1 MKNDEMRR
9 TLRFLQWTA
18 LTFILTL
25 GLLLAYDMY
34 RSRAPIKQAQDELA
48 DLKQQDLADAKLAK
62 TVRDLDYLYRSA
74 YFQTKDKQRRGVLL
88 LGIAFFLLCGLFG
101 AEMFWFAPKLK
112 VPRGTA
118 SVPEKERRQ
127 LLIFASCGIVVM
139 AVALAVLR
147 IVLVPSEAKKPAQ
160 IADAPNTT
168 AEQSGKAKP
177 VQTETIDLLAALEAE
192 KTQWPQFR
200 GSTLPNSNALPAS
213 WDFQRKW
220 SSPIELSGNNSP
232 VIWDDLVFLSGGD
245 GKNHA
250 VFCYDANSGELKW
263 KTAAPPAANMPEVT
277 EDTGYAAPTMC
288 ADSKRVY
295 AVFATGQV
303 LCLAHDGTLLW
314 HKQLPDPVI
323 MYGYASSPLLMG
335 DKLVVQYDM
344 DEKQTIFA
352 LNVFTGETMWQT
364 ERESAQSWSSPK
376 AVVADGKGMVFT
388 AGNMCAELFDL
399 ETGKRLWSQDCMGGE
414 VAASA
419 SVRDGKIFFSNSG
432 AFTGALGVKDGE
444 ILFRND
450 DSPAPD
456 VASAV
461 LFGDQ
466 YLLFGSGGT
475 IIAIDAADGHELYE
489 EDLDN
494 GFYASPVTVG
504 GKVVAVDL
512 DGVLYQFE
520 PEEDEI
526 EIRGK
531 FELGKKVVCVPAF
544 HKGNIILR
552 TAENEL
558 ICLEAKQ

>member
-1 MKNDEMRR
+1 MKNDEIRR

-25 GLLLAYDMY
+25 GTLLTYDMV

-48 DLKQQDLADAKLAK
+48 ELKQQDLADAKLAQ
-62 TVRDLDYLYRSA
+62 TVRNLDYLYRSA

-118 SVPEKERRQ
+118 SVPERERRQ
-127 LLIFASCGIVVM
+127 LLVFASCGIVVL
-139 AVALAVLR
+139 AAALAVLR
-147 IVLVPSEAKKPAQ
+147 IVLVPAEKKPVQVVAGDTGPQ
-160 IADAPNTT
+160 TQPD
-168 AEQSGKAKP
+168 EVKP

-200 GSTLPNSNALPAS
+200 GSTLPNSNALPAN
-213 WDFQRKW
+213 WDFQQKW
-220 SSPIELSGNNSP
+220 SSSIELSGNNSP

-245 GKNHA
+245 GKDHA

-303 LCLAHDGTLLW
+303 LCIGHDGTLLW

-335 DKLVVQYDM
+335 DKLVVQYDL

-352 LNVFTGETMWQT
+352 LNVFTGETVWQT

-376 AVVADGKGMVFT
+376 GVVVDGKGMVFT
-388 AGNMCAELFDL
+388 AGNMCAELFEL
-399 ETGKRLWSQDCMGGE
+399 ETGKQLWSQDCMGGE

-419 SVRDGKIFFSNSG
+419 SARDGKIFFSNSG
-432 AFTGALGVKDGE
+432 AFTGALGAKDGE

-489 EDLDN
+489 ENLDN
-494 GFYASPVTVG
+494 GFYSSPVAVG
-504 GKVVAVDL
+504 GKIVAVDL

-520 PEEDEI
+520 PDEDKIKI
-526 EIRGK
+526 EGK

-544 HKGNIILR
+544 YKGNVILR
-552 TAENEL
+552 TDDNEL